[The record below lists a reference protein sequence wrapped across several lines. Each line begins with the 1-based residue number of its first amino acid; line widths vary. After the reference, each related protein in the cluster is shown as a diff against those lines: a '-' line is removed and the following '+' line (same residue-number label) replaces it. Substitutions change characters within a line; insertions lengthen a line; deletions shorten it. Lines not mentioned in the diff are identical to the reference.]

1 MTAPG
6 VVSARSM
13 RMYIPLLGVCPHTG
27 GPSGRMTLTVK
38 SPHGVGNPHQ
48 FWSLARVE
56 RVKKVPEVPGLEKFQ
71 RQAAFVGR
79 QQAGLS
85 GGQLSVKQPDGLL
98 AVPPLHSSDK
108 VASVPV
114 LVHLHTLLPS
124 QNTVAGVQIASPF
137 PGGPAG
143 P

>member
-1 MTAPG
+1 M
-6 VVSARSM
+6 
-13 RMYIPLLGVCPHTG
+13 L
-27 GPSGRMTLTVK
+27 
-38 SPHGVGNPHQ
+38 
-48 FWSLARVE
+48 
-56 RVKKVPEVPGLEKFQ
+56 GLEKFQ
-71 RQAAFVGR
+71 RQVAFVGR
-79 QQAGLS
+79 QQAPLS
-85 GGQLSVKQPDGLL
+85 GEQWSVKQPNGLL
-98 AVPPLHSSDK
+98 AVPPLHSSDT